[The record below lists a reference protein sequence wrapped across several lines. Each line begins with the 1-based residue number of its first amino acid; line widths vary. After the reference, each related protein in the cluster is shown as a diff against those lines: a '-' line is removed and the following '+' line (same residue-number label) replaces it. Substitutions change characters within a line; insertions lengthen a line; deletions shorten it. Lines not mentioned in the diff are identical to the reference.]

1 MVIDKFAVFPSF
13 LPLTLPSNL
22 VSDLSELA
30 AFICGTQKA
39 HMALL
44 SPPDELLSTNK
55 KTALKNN
62 LENLLIDHLL
72 TAPHHLL
79 IMGPTVG
86 NRQIQDSRG
95 NIICAKIDFLVVV
108 PILDLNDKVE
118 AIMCIWDSEP
128 KQLQADQEQALKAL
142 GNQAAKIIG
151 SNPEITPLKKSSDP
165 KLGYWSLNLT
175 DSTLSWSDEVYHI
188 WERNKENFELNY
200 DNFLETIHPD
210 DQEAFATLNNQAI
223 TQNKIHDFSHRIIL
237 PDGSI
242 KWVHELGMLVLDKNG
257 QPKVF
262 EGTVQDISIQ
272 KREEHQL
279 RLVES
284 VVTNTKDAVVITE
297 AEPFDEPGPRIIYVN
312 EAFTKITGYSAKE
325 VVGKSPRILQ
335 GPKTDVEEL
344 KRLSAAIR
352 QWEPYESTLINYKK
366 NGEEFWANISLSP
379 VADETGWFTHWVSIE
394 RDVSEQKNQELQKKL
409 LVGISKYFNQEE
421 TLQACLTQVLKHLL
435 HFGQY
440 AFGEIW
446 LPNQKAN
453 LMELTANYANNKSGH
468 NFFHNMSAVQP
479 LSYGQGLPGTV
490 WQNRHIELWH
500 NLRSKENFVRS
511 KAAEVAGIETAV
523 GIPLSHDQKIIGV
536 LILGIEKDSRNPI
549 KNQEF
554 FLQLEAHLGAE
565 IKRKRLELEL
575 DQIFKFAPDIVCVA
589 GTDGYFKKIN
599 PAGARLLEYSEKEL
613 LSRPYLE
620 FVHPN
625 DRPLTS
631 KAHNSLKDFEKI
643 YNQENRYITKSGKT
657 IWLSWTSS
665 PSPEDGLI
673 YAIAKD
679 ITKNKKLRKLL
690 NMANKLAEIGSW
702 EMDMETNSIYWSEN
716 TKKIYGV
723 DKDYNP
729 SFENTRSFYKTE
741 PYRSKMAAYFHKA
754 ITKGEDWD
762 IEMPIVTENGTE
774 KWVRMIGNSEFKDNK
789 CVRLFG
795 SIQNIHKLK
804 VAQLAYKKAFKE
816 NHKILE
822 SIGDAFISVDN
833 KWTVSYWNKQ
843 AEELMGIDRKNILNR
858 PLWEILPDSNEYDFY
873 KNLNKSQQNNKKV
886 TFEAFHPAFN
896 LWLEVNV
903 YPSENGLSIFIKDVS
918 ERIAAEEKIRQSN
931 ERFEKATEATNDAI
945 YDRNF
950 NDNILSFS
958 KGFKTLFGYDIDK
971 NVDSYKLWKD
981 SVHPDDLPH
990 IMQSLKAALNHPKTK
1005 KWEGEY
1011 RFKKAN
1017 GDYAYVK
1024 DMVIIIR
1031 NQEGQAIRIVGS
1043 MADISLSKMHE
1054 KSLESLNRDLK
1065 KYSFNIE
1072 EQNKKLREIAWTQSH
1087 IVRAPVARLMGIIE
1101 LFKENMLDTS
1111 EKEKML
1117 DHIQESAMELDDIIK
1132 EIVEKSKSIFQTE
1145 NINKT

>member
-1 MVIDKFAVFPSF
+1 MVNNYVAAFPSF
-13 LPLTLPSNL
+13 LPLTLPANL
-22 VSDLSELA
+22 VSDLAQLA
-30 AFICGTQKA
+30 AVICGTHKA

-44 SPPDELLSTNK
+44 RTPEEILSPNK
-55 KTALKNN
+55 KIALKNN
-62 LENLLIDHLL
+62 SERLLINHLL
-72 TAPHHLL
+72 TVPHQLFVL
-79 IMGPTVG
+79 GPNAG
-86 NRQIQDSRG
+86 NQKIQDGQG
-95 NIICAKIDFLVVV
+95 NIICSKIDFLVVV
-108 PILDLNDKVE
+108 PILGANDKVE
-118 AIMCIWDSEP
+118 TIMCIWDSQP
-128 KQLQADQEQALKAL
+128 KQLREDQELALWAL
-142 GNQAAKIIG
+142 GKQAATLIG
-151 SNPEITPLKKSSDP
+151 LHQEPLPKHKQPDP
-165 KLGYWSLNLT
+165 KLGYWSLNLS
-175 DSTLSWSDEVYHI
+175 DSSLTWSDEVFQI
-188 WERNKENFELNY
+188 WDRDRAHFQLNY
-200 DNFLETIHPD
+200 ANFLETIHPD
-210 DQEAFATLNNQAI
+210 DRETFHRINNQAI
-223 TQNKIHDFSHRIIL
+223 THNKIHDFTHRIIL

-242 KWVHELGMLVLDKNG
+242 KWVHELGMLVLDEKG
-257 QPKVF
+257 EPKVF

-312 EAFTKITGYSAKE
+312 EAFTKMTGYSAKE
-325 VVGKSPRILQ
+325 VIGKSPRILQ

-344 KRLSAAIR
+344 NRLSRAIR
-352 QWEPYESTLINYKK
+352 KWEPYESTLINYKK
-366 NGEEFWANISLSP
+366 NGEEFWANISLNP

-409 LVGISKYFNQEE
+409 LVDISKYFNEE
-421 TLQACLTQVLKHLL
+421 ESLQACLTQVLKHLL
-435 HFGQY
+435 DFGQY

-446 LPNQKAN
+446 LPNQEAN
-453 LMELTANYANNKSGH
+453 QMQLCANYANKESGR
-468 NFFHNMSAVQP
+468 NFYRHVSTAHP
-479 LSYGQGLPGTV
+479 PSLGQGLPGTV
-490 WQNRHIELWH
+490 WQNQQVELWH
-500 NLRSKENFVRS
+500 DLKSQENFVRN
-511 KAAEVAGIETAV
+511 KAAEIAGIETAV
-523 GIPLSHDQKIIGV
+523 GIPLSHNQKMIGV
-536 LILGIEKDSRNPI
+536 LVLGIENDSRNPI

-565 IKRKRLELEL
+565 INRKRLELEL

-620 FVHPN
+620 FVHPD

-631 KAHNSLKDFEKI
+631 NAHKQLRDFEKI

-679 ITKNKKLRKLL
+679 ITKNKKLRELL

-702 EMDMETNSIYWSEN
+702 EMDMGTNSIYWSDN

-723 DKDYNP
+723 DKDYLP
-729 SFENTRSFYKTE
+729 SIEKTKNFYQIE
-741 PYRSKMAAYFHKA
+741 PYRSKVATYFQNA
-754 ITKGEDWD
+754 TTNGEAWD
-762 IEMPIVTENGTE
+762 IEMPIITESGME
-774 KWVRMIGNSEFKDNK
+774 RWVRMIGHSEFKDNK
-789 CVRLFG
+789 CIRLFG
-795 SIQNIHKLK
+795 SIQNIHELK

-816 NHKILE
+816 NRKILE

-833 KWTVSYWNKQ
+833 SWTVSYWNKQ
-843 AEELMGIDRKNILNR
+843 AEELMGIDRKNILDR
-858 PLWEILPDSNEYDFY
+858 QLWEIFPDSSEYDYY
-873 KNLNKSQQNNKKV
+873 KNLNKARLNKKKV
-886 TFEAFHPAFN
+886 VFEAFHPTFN
-896 LWLEVNV
+896 LWLEINV
-903 YPSENGLSIFIKDVS
+903 YPAQNGLSIFIKDVS

-950 NDNILSFS
+950 SDNILSFS

-971 NVDSYKLWKD
+971 NADHYKLWKD
-981 SVHPDDLPH
+981 SVHPDDLPQV
-990 IMQSLKAALNHPKTK
+990 IQSFNAALNDPKTK

-1011 RFKKAN
+1011 RFKKAD

-1024 DMVIIIR
+1024 DMVIIVR
-1031 NQEGQAIRIVGS
+1031 NKDGQATRIVGS
-1043 MADISLSKMHE
+1043 MADITLSKIHE
-1054 KSLESLNRDLK
+1054 QSLLSLNQDLK
-1065 KYSFNIE
+1065 EYSFNIE

-1101 LFKENMLDTS
+1101 LFKEDMLETS
-1111 EKEKML
+1111 EKEEML
-1117 DHIQESAMELDDIIK
+1117 DHILESAMELDDIIK
-1132 EIVEKSKSIFQTE
+1132 DIVEKSKSIFNTE
-1145 NINKT
+1145 NKNKP